1 MQKLTDG
8 ILLYHGS
15 YIEIP
20 KIDLNKC
27 AKGLDFGKGFYL
39 TSSFEQASKY
49 IPSAVK
55 KNVRRGII
63 PNNYDISKACV
74 SIYKLHLSKDLIVH
88 YFETANLDWLHFVAS
103 NRNNYLFQELK
114 FKLKDVDIIG
124 GKIAN
129 DNTAIVLNAYV
140 NGDYGIPGTK
150 RTDDF
155 TIESLLPN
163 KLEDQF
169 CFLTSK
175 AINALEFLGSEP
187 YGR

>member
-27 AKGLDFGKGFYL
+27 TKGLDFG
-39 TSSFEQASKY
+39 
-49 IPSAVK
+49 
-55 KNVRRGII
+55 
-63 PNNYDISKACV
+63 
-74 SIYKLHLSKDLIVH
+74 
-88 YFETANLDWLHFVAS
+88 
-103 NRNNYLFQELK
+103 
-114 FKLKDVDIIG
+114 
-124 GKIAN
+124 
-129 DNTAIVLNAYV
+129 
-140 NGDYGIPGTK
+140 K

-175 AINALEFLGSEP
+175 AINALEYLGSEP